1 MKNYRPLPE
10 FLTIKKSNIDG
21 LGLFAT
27 RTILPETYMGISHI
41 LTIDGGEEKI
51 HRTPVG
57 GFINH
62 SKNPNCSRIKDGNY
76 WLLFSKR
83 HIEKDEELTLEYSM
97 YDPTL

>member
-41 LTIDGGEEKI
+41 LTIEGGEERL

-62 SKNPNCSRIKDGNY
+62 SKNPNCSRIK
-76 WLLFSKR
+76 SKC
-83 HIEKDEELTLEYSM
+83 Y
-97 YDPTL
+97 

>member
-27 RTILPETYMGISHI
+27 RTILSESYIGISQVS
-41 LTIDGGEEKI
+41 TMQDGEEKI
-51 HRTPVG
+51 IRTPIG

-62 SKNPNCSRIKDGNY
+62 SKQPNCIRIKDTNN
-76 WLLFSKR
+76 WLLFSNR
-83 HIEKDEELTLEYSM
+83 IIDEGEELTLEYSM

>member
-41 LTIDGGEEKI
+41 LTIEGGEERL

-62 SKNPNCSRIKDGNY
+62 SKNPNCIRIKDTNN
-76 WLLFSKR
+76 WLLFSNR
-83 HIEKDEELTLEYSM
+83 IVDEGEELTLEYSM

>member
-62 SKNPNCSRIKDGNY
+62 SKQPNCSRIKDGNY
-76 WLLFSKR
+76 WLLFLKR